1 VAEII
6 LGFALGYGVPMFL
19 LKRYIARRR
28 RETNAQQ
35 AQTVIDRAA

>member
-1 VAEII
+1 MIEVI

-28 RETNAQQ
+28 LDINAQRHS
-35 AQTVIDRAA
+35 TVERAA